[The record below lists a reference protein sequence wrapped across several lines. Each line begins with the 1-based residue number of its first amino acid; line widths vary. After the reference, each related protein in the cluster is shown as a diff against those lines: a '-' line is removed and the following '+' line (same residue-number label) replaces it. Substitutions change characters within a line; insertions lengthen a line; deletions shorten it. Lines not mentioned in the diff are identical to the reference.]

1 MLKVNIVCISPKTS
15 YLNLIHLN
23 HPQAYKNFGARVR
36 ALKRKL
42 DELIPTLSNAAPS
55 PPQRDEDVPSPGP
68 DEDLDL
74 PAAVDNNDGDD
85 DSKFRTLVNK

>member
-1 MLKVNIVCISPKTS
+1 M
-15 YLNLIHLN
+15 
-23 HPQAYKNFGARVR
+23 R

-42 DELIPTLSNAAPS
+42 DELIPTLPSAAPS

-74 PAAVDNNDGDD
+74 PAPEVEEGN
-85 DSKFRTLVNK
+85 KTLYFFLNTFVHIKYH